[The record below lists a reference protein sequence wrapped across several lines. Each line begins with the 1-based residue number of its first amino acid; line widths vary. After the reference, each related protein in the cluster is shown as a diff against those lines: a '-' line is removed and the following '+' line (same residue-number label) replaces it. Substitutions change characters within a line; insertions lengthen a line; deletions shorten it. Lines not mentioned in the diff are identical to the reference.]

1 MKDSIL
7 CPYCKKSE
15 VMFEHT
21 LINID
26 SAEECFYAFCP
37 CCKTR
42 TADYE
47 DPMLAL
53 AAWVRKDVV

>member
-1 MKDSIL
+1 MKDAVL
-7 CPYCKKSE
+7 CPYCKKSK
-15 VMFEHT
+15 VNFEHN

-26 SAEECFYAFCP
+26 SLDEYFYAFCP
-37 CCKTR
+37 YCKTR

>member
-1 MKDSIL
+1 MKDAVL
-7 CPYCKKSE
+7 CPYCKKSK
-15 VMFEHT
+15 VNFERT
-21 LINID
+21 FID
-26 SAEECFYAFCP
+26 VDYLAEYFYAFCP

-42 TADYE
+42 TAGYE

>member
-1 MKDSIL
+1 MKDAVL
-7 CPYCKKSE
+7 CPYCKKSN
-15 VMFEHT
+15 VTFEHT

-26 SAEECFYAFCP
+26 SSDKYFYAFCP
-37 CCKTR
+37 HCKTR

>member
-1 MKDSIL
+1 MKDAVL
-7 CPYCKKSE
+7 CPYCKKSK
-15 VMFEHT
+15 VNFEHT

-26 SAEECFYAFCP
+26 SLDEYFYAVCP
-37 CCKTR
+37 YCKTR

-53 AAWVRKDVV
+53 AA